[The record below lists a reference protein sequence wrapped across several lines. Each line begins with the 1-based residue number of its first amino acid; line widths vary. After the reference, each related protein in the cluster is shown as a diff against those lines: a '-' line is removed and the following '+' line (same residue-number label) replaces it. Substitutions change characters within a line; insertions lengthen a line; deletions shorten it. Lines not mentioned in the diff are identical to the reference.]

1 MFKPELFKLKQ
12 TAETQYFCLSL
23 VKSQW
28 LIKDV
33 VFLVVS
39 PSPAPYL
46 PINPCCSCLLV
57 PMVMLWEKAFVNV
70 THLLKINWFVNDLS
84 SVHKKLNHEKGMSS
98 VRVLESSS
106 RWSVKELIKMM
117 ALSFTHFNNLLKQ
130 LYFHDIY
137 VIKGETILR
146 KAIIKAALRHT
157 VPLKEL
163 LFWALK

>member
-1 MFKPELFKLKQ
+1 
-12 TAETQYFCLSL
+12 
-23 VKSQW
+23 
-28 LIKDV
+28 
-33 VFLVVS
+33 
-39 PSPAPYL
+39 
-46 PINPCCSCLLV
+46 
-57 PMVMLWEKAFVNV
+57 
-70 THLLKINWFVNDLS
+70 
-84 SVHKKLNHEKGMSS
+84 
-98 VRVLESSS
+98 
-106 RWSVKELIKMM
+106 MM